1 MELTREGKATIAIL
15 AFAVVL
21 WMTEAIPF
29 AATALVMLLLIPVFG
44 VSSYADTVQLGFGH
58 PIVTDAPDTPAR
70 VAIQKLAR
78 RLAGEVVDKAPP
90 SGFINR
96 LLGRNEK
103 KPVKAS

>member
-1 MELTREGKATIAIL
+1 MTDIEQLAQHSAAAAEQEFL
-15 AFAVVL
+15 AFG
-21 WMTEAIPF
+21 WEAAQVEMPG
-29 AATALVMLLLIPVFG
+29 A
-44 VSSYADTVQLGFGH
+44 
-58 PIVTDAPDTPAR
+58 APDTPAR

-90 SGFINR
+90 TGFINR